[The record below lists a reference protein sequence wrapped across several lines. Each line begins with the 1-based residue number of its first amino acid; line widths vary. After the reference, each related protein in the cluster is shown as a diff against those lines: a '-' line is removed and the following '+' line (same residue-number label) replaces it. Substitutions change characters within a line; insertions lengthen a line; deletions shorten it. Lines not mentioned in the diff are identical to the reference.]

1 MLGFL
6 RSSRRGDIGIDLGT
20 ANTLVYARDRGVV
33 ANEPSVVAISE
44 TPTGKTQVL
53 AVGEE
58 ARQMVGRTPAKIRA
72 IRPMRSGVIGDFD
85 AVEQMIS
92 FFIRRLS
99 GRRFARPAVAISVP
113 HGATPVERRAVI
125 DAGLA
130 GGARDVALVDEP
142 MAAAVGAGL
151 PVNEPRGSMVID
163 FGGGTTEA
171 AVTSLGGIVCGINCE
186 VGGFDLD
193 AAVAAYIKRAYN
205 VAVGEFTAE
214 AIKLEI
220 GAAIPPTGSEE
231 RSMEVKGLD
240 LMEGIPRAVQVRE
253 TEIAECLAE
262 PVWRIVKG
270 VHDVLEQVPPEL
282 ASDIVESGIVL
293 TGGGALL
300 RRMDQLL
307 REETGLKVIVAEE
320 PLLTGVCGVG
330 KMLDQFES
338 IRADSA

>member
-1 MLGFL
+1 MLSFF
-6 RSSRRGDIGIDLGT
+6 RSGKRGDIGIDLGT

-33 ANEPSVVAISE
+33 VNEPSVVAVSE

-85 AVEQMIS
+85 AVEQMIAY
-92 FFIRRLS
+92 FIRRLS

-205 VAVGEFTAE
+205 VAVGEYTAE
-214 AIKLEI
+214 AIKLQI
-220 GAAIPPTGSEE
+220 GAAIPPSSGEE
-231 RSMEVKGLD
+231 RTMEVKGLD

-253 TEIAECLAE
+253 SEIAECLAE

-282 ASDIVESGIVL
+282 AADIVESGIVL

-307 REETGLKVIVAEE
+307 REETGLAVTVAED
-320 PLLTGVCGVG
+320 PLLTGVHGVG
-330 KMLDQFES
+330 RMLDRFDS
-338 IRADSA
+338 IRAASA